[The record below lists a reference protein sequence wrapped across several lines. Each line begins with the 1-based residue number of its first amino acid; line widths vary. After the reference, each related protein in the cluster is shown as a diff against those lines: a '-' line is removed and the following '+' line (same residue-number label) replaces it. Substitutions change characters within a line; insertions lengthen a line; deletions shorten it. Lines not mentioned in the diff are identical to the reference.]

1 MEKTQSPP
9 QIATRTRLTEE
20 AYEEALAIQ
29 EALRWH
35 AEHRDDV
42 LWTEAERREIDAA

>member
-9 QIATRTRLTEE
+9 QVATRTRLTEE
-20 AYEEALAIQ
+20 AYEEALAMQ

-35 AEHRDDV
+35 AEHRDEV
-42 LWTEAERREIDAA
+42 LLTRAELDGDRAA